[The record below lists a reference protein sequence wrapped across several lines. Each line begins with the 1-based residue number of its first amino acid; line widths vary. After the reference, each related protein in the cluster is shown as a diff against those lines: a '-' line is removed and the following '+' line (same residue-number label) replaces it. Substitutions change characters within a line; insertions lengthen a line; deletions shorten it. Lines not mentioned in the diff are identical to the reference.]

1 MSRLRL
7 SVPLLLIVALLTMLI
22 GCIPGQTR
30 YQDIGSGGGEFD
42 VKMLAKSDMSRVAE
56 LGQREVLKSL
66 RKMMVHLYNANPKQ
80 LNRGRSEGETKYT
93 VQSSVKRIFGQ
104 QMRWNFPE
112 FGGVRGNQILHLTFD
127 KDYKGDRVLA
137 FTAALVSMTMR
148 SYNGTTQLYMLD
160 QLDPQ
165 KIYNSA
171 RNFEVALK
179 MVDIYPYLKQS
190 GSRHITTMIG
200 RATANQDLI
209 AVLVA
214 DHLNRQITSVAQ
226 SVVTT
231 LLLPI

>member
-1 MSRLRL
+1 M
-7 SVPLLLIVALLTMLI
+7 SVPLLLIVALSTVLI
-22 GCIPGQTR
+22 GCVPGQTR

-66 RKMMVHLYNANPKQ
+66 RKMMVHLYNANPQQ
-80 LNRGRSEGETKYT
+80 LNRGRSQGQSQYT

-104 QMRWNFPE
+104 QIRWNFSE
-112 FGGVRGNQILHLTFD
+112 FRGVTGNKILHLTFD

-137 FTAALVSMTMR
+137 LTSALVSMTMR
-148 SYNGTTQLYMLD
+148 SYNETTELYMLD

-171 RNFEVALK
+171 RNFEIALK

-209 AVLVA
+209 AILVA